1 MMKKTKK
8 QIESGEALNL
18 STTRIVYN
26 KGLKTKHDLDPIP
39 SYIQSM

>member
-1 MMKKTKK
+1 MMKQTKK

-26 KGLKTKHDLDPIP
+26 KGLKTKHDFNSIFLTF
-39 SYIQSM
+39 